1 MKAKVEKIV
10 SIGSIDEYKRLK
22 KIDEN
27 CKIDED
33 TKNYYSK
40 GKIRCL
46 KLIKKFYKKN
56 FTHLRIPNV
65 YGFKQNKNF
74 LINNIFIQNKSYKKI
89 FLSNL
94 NQERIYIFVD
104 NLIDAIF
111 KILDQNLKGVIN
123 VGQGNSIPAYQ
134 FAKTYYEIL
143 NPKNKNKLKIL
154 NIKKNK
160 KFFFTSIYFK
170 EKNYKLHL
178 KENLKKIIKLQ
189 KKYFRNI

>member
-1 MKAKVEKIV
+1 M
-10 SIGSIDEYKRLK
+10 
-22 KIDEN
+22 
-27 CKIDED
+27 
-33 TKNYYSK
+33 
-40 GKIRCL
+40 
-46 KLIKKFYKKN
+46 
-56 FTHLRIPNV
+56 RIPNV

-143 NPKNKNKLKIL
+143 NPKNKNNLKIL

-160 KFFFTSIYFK
+160 KFI
-170 EKNYKLHL
+170 LHQFI
-178 KENLKKIIKLQ
+178 LKKKIT
-189 KKYFRNI
+189 N